1 MSLASN
7 ERKSKMKSLVCAL
20 AAVVAVAAF
29 AEGPKTRKPW
39 MESINPVVRVALNPK
54 AAEKLGITEE
64 QAAKLKTLE
73 DDKGEMKELQEKVR
87 KGMERQA
94 ELMKAEKIDEA
105 AVMASLDEVWAA
117 RKEIAKKQT
126 ARLISVKSI
135 LTPEQVA
142 KAREAIK
149 SIGKGGCR
157 KGRGEG
163 KGKKPAADAEV
174 Q

>member
-1 MSLASN
+1 
-7 ERKSKMKSLVCAL
+7 MKCMIAICAAAL
-20 AAVVAVAAF
+20 AFVAMAQDPTMRRNPNPAG
-29 AEGPKTRKPW
+29 A
-39 MESINPVVRVALNPK
+39 INPVVRAALNPK
-54 AAEKLGITEE
+54 LAEKLGITEE
-64 QAAKLKTLE
+64 QSAKLKALNAE
-73 DDKGEMKELQEKVR
+73 KDGLKELNEKVR

-94 ELMKAEKIDEA
+94 ELLKADKVDEA
-105 AVMASLDEVWAA
+105 AVMAALDEVWEA
-117 RKEIAKKQT
+117 RKEVAKRQTKRIIA
-126 ARLISVKSI
+126 VKSI

-163 KGKKPAADAEV
+163 KGRKPAADAEA

>member
-1 MSLASN
+1 
-7 ERKSKMKSLVCAL
+7 MKCMIAVCA
-20 AAVVAVAAF
+20 AALAF
-29 AEGPKTRKPW
+29 AATAQDPAMRRNPNPAGA
-39 MESINPVVRVALNPK
+39 INPVVRAALNPK
-54 AAEKLGITEE
+54 LAEKLGITEE
-64 QAAKLKTLE
+64 QSAKLKALNAE
-73 DDKGEMKELQEKVR
+73 KDGLKEIDERIR

-94 ELMKAEKIDEA
+94 ELLKADKVDEA
-105 AVMASLDEVWAA
+105 AVMAALDEVWEA
-117 RKEIAKKQT
+117 RKEVAKRQTKRIIA
-126 ARLISVKSI
+126 VKSI

-163 KGKKPAADAEV
+163 RGKKPESGAEA

>member
-1 MSLASN
+1 
-7 ERKSKMKSLVCAL
+7 MKCMIAACAAAL
-20 AAVVAVAAF
+20 AFAAT
-29 AEGPKTRKPW
+29 AQEPTMRRNPNPAGA
-39 MESINPVVRVALNPK
+39 INPVVRAALNPK
-54 AAEKLGITEE
+54 LAEKLGITEE
-64 QAAKLKTLE
+64 QSAKLKALNA
-73 DDKGEMKELQEKVR
+73 EKDGLKDLNERIR

-94 ELMKAEKIDEA
+94 ELLKADKVDEA
-105 AVMASLDEVWAA
+105 AVMAALDEVWEA
-117 RKEIAKKQT
+117 RKEVAKRQTTRIIA
-126 ARLISVKSI
+126 VKSI

-163 KGKKPAADAEV
+163 RGKKPAADAAV